1 MSSESPQD
9 QPQKEQISNNVG
21 VTTNSTSNE
30 ETSRSQDDNVKE
42 VNGNDDT
49 KEEEQEE
56 DAELDDLFGDDNDD
70 NDDDDDDDVKKS
82 ETEKSDSD
90 SDEDDE
96 GENIN
101 HRSRHR
107 ESLGLDDDEA
117 EEQAMYTRKFYGE
130 DANNFSDQ
138 DETTHTFKEENVELV
153 RHIIPSKANVNE
165 TASHNEIFYARIPN
179 FLTIDPIPFDPPSF
193 EAKVNERASNSASR
207 EDQLDDRLID
217 ENTVRW
223 RYSRDKDQHV
233 FKESN
238 TQIVQ
243 WSDGTYS
250 LKVGE
255 ECTDI
260 LINDTSNTFLTV
272 SHDQQELIQCYEGGE
287 IKKTLMFIPTST
299 NSKIHQKLSKAV
311 IRRNQRQSK
320 GPGTYIVSMDPE
332 VEKKELERKQSQI
345 LRDRRRRQLKEKE
358 KQESPDAAFETGFR
372 KQNSPTTYGASR
384 RNEYEEDDF
393 LVDDDEEEEAAFD
406 DEEDD
411 NEEEEEEE
419 DADEEN
425 ASRLRNLKREGAA
438 MYREEEEEEKDRSE
452 TKRRRV
458 AVIEDDEDED

>member
-56 DAELDDLFGDDNDD
+56 DAELDDLFGDDN
-70 NDDDDDDDVKKS
+70 DDDDDDVKKS

-260 LINDTSNTFLTV
+260 LVNDTSNTFLTV

>member
-1 MSSESPQD
+1 MSSEAPVEELQNERAVD
-9 QPQKEQISNNVG
+9 DLEATPKTEIDEKTDVAQEDNDDEKV
-21 VTTNSTSNE
+21 ST
-30 ETSRSQDDNVKE
+30 QDDGE
-42 VNGNDDT
+42 Q
-49 KEEEQEE
+49 KEEEEE
-56 DAELDDLFGDDNDD
+56 EAELDDLFGDD
-70 NDDDDDDDVKKS
+70 DDDDDGKELDNENS
-82 ETEKSDSD
+82 NSDNNED
-90 SDEDDE
+90 SDEE
-96 GENIN
+96 SVN

-130 DANNFSDQ
+130 DANDFSDQ
-138 DETTHTFKEENVELV
+138 DEATHTFKEENIELV
-153 RHIIPSKANVNE
+153 RHIIPNKANVNE
-165 TASHNEIFYARIPN
+165 TVSHNEIFYARIPN

-193 EAKVNERASNSASR
+193 EAKVNERASNSASK

-243 WSDGTYS
+243 WSDGSYS

-311 IRRNQRQSK
+311 IRKNQRQNK
-320 GPGTYIVSMDPE
+320 GPGTYIVNMDPE
-332 VEKKELERKQSQI
+332 VEKRELEKKQSQI

-358 KQESPDAAFETGFR
+358 KQESPDAGFEPGFR
-372 KQNSPTTYGASR
+372 KQSSPTAYGASR

-393 LVDDDEEEEAAFD
+393 LVDDDEEEEVEFD
-406 DEEDD
+406 DDDD

-419 DADEEN
+419 ADEEK
-425 ASRLRNLKREGAA
+425 AARLKNLKREGAA
-438 MYREEEEEEKDRSE
+438 MYREQESDDDTNE
-452 TKRRRV
+452 TKRRKV
-458 AVIEDDEDED
+458 AVIEDDEDEN

>member
-56 DAELDDLFGDDNDD
+56 DSELDDLFGDDN
-70 NDDDDDDDVKKS
+70 DDDDVKKS

-260 LINDTSNTFLTV
+260 LVNDTSNTFLTV

-384 RNEYEEDDF
+384 RNEYEEDDC

>member
-1 MSSESPQD
+1 MSSESLQE
-9 QPQKEQISNNVG
+9 QSQNEQITDNLDA
-21 VTTNSTSNE
+21 TANSISNE
-30 ETSRSQDDNVKE
+30 ETAFSQDDNDRKI
-42 VNGNDDT
+42 NGNDDT
-49 KEEEQEE
+49 KEEE
-56 DAELDDLFGDDNDD
+56 DAELDDLFGDD
-70 NDDDDDDDVKKS
+70 DDDDDDNDSKKS
-82 ETEKSDSD
+82 DIGNSNSDY
-90 SDEDDE
+90 DEDGDE
-96 GENIN
+96 ESIN

-130 DANNFSDQ
+130 DANDFSDQ

-165 TASHNEIFYARIPN
+165 TASHNEIFYARVPN

-193 EAKVNERASNSASR
+193 EAKVNERTSNSASR

-311 IRRNQRQSK
+311 IRRNQRQNK
-320 GPGTYIVSMDPE
+320 GPGTYIVNMDPE
-332 VEKKELERKQSQI
+332 VEKRELEKKQSQI
-345 LRDRRRRQLKEKE
+345 LRDRRRRLLKEKE

-372 KQNSPTTYGASR
+372 KQNSPTAYGASR

-393 LVDDDEEEEAAFD
+393 LVDDDEEEEAGFD
-406 DEEDD
+406 DDED
-411 NEEEEEEE
+411 NEEEEEEEE

-425 ASRLRNLKREGAA
+425 AARLRNLKREGAA
-438 MYREEEEEEKDRSE
+438 MYKEEEEEEKDRNE

>member
-30 ETSRSQDDNVKE
+30 ETSRSQDDNVK
-42 VNGNDDT
+42 
-49 KEEEQEE
+49 
-56 DAELDDLFGDDNDD
+56 
-70 NDDDDDDDVKKS
+70 
-82 ETEKSDSD
+82 
-90 SDEDDE
+90 
-96 GENIN
+96 
-101 HRSRHR
+101 
-107 ESLGLDDDEA
+107 
-117 EEQAMYTRKFYGE
+117 
-130 DANNFSDQ
+130 
-138 DETTHTFKEENVELV
+138 ETTHTFKEENVELV

-260 LINDTSNTFLTV
+260 LVNDTSNTFLTV

>member
-70 NDDDDDDDVKKS
+70 DDDDDVKKS
-82 ETEKSDSD
+82 ETEKSDND

-260 LINDTSNTFLTV
+260 LVNDTSNTFLTV

>member
-260 LINDTSNTFLTV
+260 LVNDTSNTFLTV

>member
-56 DAELDDLFGDDNDD
+56 DAELDDLFGDDN
-70 NDDDDDDDVKKS
+70 DDDDDDVKKS

-153 RHIIPSKANVNE
+153 RHIIPTKANVNE

-260 LINDTSNTFLTV
+260 LVNDTSNTFLTV

-438 MYREEEEEEKDRSE
+438 MYREEEKEEKDRSE

>member
-56 DAELDDLFGDDNDD
+56 DAELDDLFGDDN
-70 NDDDDDDDVKKS
+70 DDDDDDVKKS

-153 RHIIPSKANVNE
+153 RHIIPTKANVNE

-260 LINDTSNTFLTV
+260 LVNDTSNTFLTV